1 MSNRPSATDA
11 RFAAGTR
18 SCSISARGASACDG
32 DLRSTSRRKA
42 KCGNSSQPS
51 CINCKYIYSLFAKR
65 ESKRIN
71 CTARATPSD
80 SSSLSSS
87 NNSDLRRSISS
98 CAAIMTSFALQWRAI
113 KVNRSS
119 APSREQGNRRGMR
132 RRASYKE
139 DWYIESLVILKPYEV
154 VLQPITLH

>member
-11 RFAAGTR
+11 RFAAGIR
-18 SCSISARGASACDG
+18 SCSISASGASACDG
-32 DLRSTSRRKA
+32 DLRGTSRGNA

-51 CINCKYIYSLFAKR
+51 CINCRHVYSLFAVR
-65 ESKRIN
+65 DSKRIN
-71 CTARATPSD
+71 CTARGTPSD

-87 NNSDLRRSISS
+87 DSSALRRSMSS

-119 APSREQGNRRGMR
+119 APSREQGSRRGMR

-139 DWYIESLVILKPYEV
+139 KTISISKARWS
-154 VLQPITLH
+154 